1 MTDLLKNAWNGWHG
15 FTDTGKLAALLLISL
30 LFLWIYYKRIEQKT
44 FLIYATVTAG
54 CCMIPVTAVCLML
67 YQTRFYDYEWIWSIV
82 PVIAAVGYAAT
93 VFIADFLKE
102 LSGGDRKKAAVA
114 VAGLLTVTLFC
125 GGMGTSPW
133 DSRCEREEEQHAKM
147 LIPQLRE
154 RMGDRQI
161 SLWAPRE
168 ILEYAREQDAGIR
181 LLYGRNMWDES
192 LNAYAYGEYSQE
204 YRSLYDWM
212 EDAEKEPV
220 SDRECAEILANT
232 DVNCIL
238 LPEDTEEETV
248 ECLGDMLGMSREKLG
263 EYYLLIR

>member
-1 MTDLLKNAWNGWHG
+1 MTDLLKNAWNGWHD

-30 LFLWIYYKRIEQKT
+30 LFLWIYYKRVEQKT
-44 FLIYATVTAG
+44 FLIYATVTSI
-54 CCMIPVTAVCLML
+54 CCMIPVTAVWLML

-82 PVIAAVGYAAT
+82 PVTAAVGYGAT
-93 VFIADFLKE
+93 VFITDFLKE
-102 LSGGDRKKAAVA
+102 LSGGDRKKAAAA
-114 VAGLLTVTLFC
+114 VAGLLVMTLLC

-133 DSRCEREEEQHAKM
+133 DSRCEREEEQYAKT

-154 RMGDRQI
+154 HMADRQI

-168 ILEYAREQDAGIR
+168 ILEYTREQDATIR

-192 LNAYAYGEYSQE
+192 LNAYVYGGYSQE
-204 YRSLYDWM
+204 YESLYDWM
-212 EDAEKEPV
+212 ERTESEPI
-220 SDRECAEILANT
+220 SAPECAEILINT

-248 ECLGDMLGMSREKLG
+248 ECFEETLGMSREKLG
-263 EYYLLIR
+263 KYYLLIR